1 MGRLV
6 IFPHPLLE
14 TAAELIQGTELRQVE
29 RSVPMIFQRKEPAFN
44 FLSEYSDKK
53 FYTTDFFIRI
63 FREKA
68 HKYYTSSRKDA
79 DKIVPVPHNGSIKY

>member
-1 MGRLV
+1 MGCLV
-6 IFPHPLLE
+6 IFPHPFLE
-14 TAAELIQGTELRQVE
+14 TPAELIQGTEVLQVE
-29 RSVPMIFQRKEPAFN
+29 RGQPMVLQRPEQTFDL
-44 FLSEYSDKK
+44 LSEYSDKGN
-53 FYTTDFFIRI
+53 YTTDFFIRI